1 MVTSIWNLP
10 KVNRLK
16 TVRILVELP
25 KKSGGWFK
33 DASFGKVLTQP
44 FRKEGTMEG
53 RKGEKSFGFKSCPN
67 QLYVDWEI
75 GSVISYH
82 TIENP
87 WASYS

>member
-16 TVRILVELP
+16 TVRSLVELP

-44 FRKEGTMEG
+44 LRKEGTMEATHTP
-53 RKGEKSFGFKSCPN
+53 RKGILTKVC
-67 QLYVDWEI
+67 V
-75 GSVISYH
+75 
-82 TIENP
+82 
-87 WASYS
+87 